1 MNISLHNSPFSVL
14 TQHNGSGLKS
24 TKEKVERQQKAQA
37 QIDFFENQKAGLKNM
52 HCETLEEISRKL
64 ELFNNYEAQIVSV
77 KEQFNHEQMQHC
89 MDEAKERGEKI
100 REAVEKLEPKTAEE
114 RREEMAEEALGKEDG
129 GMLEE
134 MLEDMPEVEEL
145 EEMLPDSLAE
155 ELEDNIFDMETLPEV
170 VIQEQMTK
178 EYLEKQYVPIDIKA

>member
-77 KEQFNHEQMQHC
+77 KEQFNQEQMQHC

-114 RREEMAEEALGKEDG
+114 RRKEMADEALGKEDG

-134 MLEDMPEVEEL
+134 MLEEMPEVEEL

-155 ELEDNIFDMETLPEV
+155 ELEVETLPEV